1 MEHKTADVND
11 LSIKQ
16 LKALIAAAGLSSA
29 GCFEKSDLR
38 AAATMAQ
45 QRLANAP
52 SKPQTPGTRTLG
64 GYECLVSGYVG
75 SADLAVILLH
85 GLGASNT
92 DLASLAP
99 MLRVPGKRIL
109 FVFPQAPRHPMMN
122 SAWWDINPMTFMTLQ
137 SGPDGPGVAAAI
149 RDEPPGLKACRVNMN
164 TLLDDVGKL
173 GGVALG
179 SVVLGGFSQGAITA
193 LDIALQSDQQ
203 CAGVLFMSGA
213 PLVVD
218 QWAQRL
224 GSHKGLRVLMTHGT
238 SDPVLPFAASGW
250 ARDLLIKGGASVV
263 SKTHGGGHDLGG
275 PDVLQAVADF
285 VRDSIPGA
293 PCASGTSCGPGG

>member
-1 MEHKTADVND
+1 
-11 LSIKQ
+11 
-16 LKALIAAAGLSSA
+16 
-29 GCFEKSDLR
+29 
-38 AAATMAQ
+38 
-45 QRLANAP
+45 
-52 SKPQTPGTRTLG
+52 
-64 GYECLVSGYVG
+64 
-75 SADLAVILLH
+75 
-85 GLGASNT
+85 
-92 DLASLAP
+92 
-99 MLRVPGKRIL
+99 
-109 FVFPQAPRHPMMN
+109 
-122 SAWWDINPMTFMTLQ
+122 
-137 SGPDGPGVAAAI
+137 
-149 RDEPPGLKACRVNMN
+149 
-164 TLLDDVGKL
+164 
-173 GGVALG
+173 
-179 SVVLGGFSQGAITA
+179 
-193 LDIALQSDQQ
+193 
-203 CAGVLFMSGA
+203 MSGA